1 MRYLGV
7 VFVESRRCRDL
18 TGLNG
23 SILVKF
29 THGSKGRAAR
39 RGEIPDDD
47 YDFAFRFLETCFV
60 NRALKCVAVVRD
72 ENIAMYI
79 ADLLRNDKYSRIA
92 GRVEVYMVRNFLE
105 SAEAVCGKLKHI
117 VEYVNRYIDSVR
129 G

>member
-7 VFVESRRCRDL
+7 VYVESRRCRDL
-18 TGLNG
+18 AGLNG

-29 THGSKGRAAR
+29 TSGSKARAAR

-47 YDFAFRFLETCFV
+47 YDFAFRFLETCFI
-60 NRALKCVAVVRD
+60 NRAIKCVAVVRD

-79 ADLLRNDKYSRIA
+79 ADLLRSDKYSRIA
-92 GRVEVYMVRNFLE
+92 DRVEVYITRSFLE
-105 SAEAVCGKLKHI
+105 RAEAVCGKLRHI
-117 VEYVNRYIDSVR
+117 LEYVNRYIDTVK